1 MSRRPHAS
9 TQVLFGF
16 PDTPTVN
23 QKLEY
28 ISFHFQKDGEPAD
41 VAWTFAIAEGE
52 DLIESLKNYALSM
65 GKDPS
70 DEYVG
75 ALQSYI
81 GYLYAQNL
89 LLEQPK
95 TIKQSAGSETDVKT
109 HQKSARG
116 KPKESVPA
124 ILLPGRER
132 EEEIELRLRQGQS
145 FLDLASTL
153 HRSRSFIYREAKRL
167 LGEHGLK
174 TLMKQNKKGQWSE
187 LEMQYLTLLRQQKL
201 SLREITMWLRRTR
214 PSVEKNLRELGTTI
228 FEPTAVEG
236 PQEMPLGF
244 QESLFNTRLADVWH
258 GLLQSDMTEKWRK
271 ALQRKPTE
279 EWLSTFSAGI
289 PGNVKRLLGGLRP
302 PTWGELE
309 ALPSTYTDDAGV
321 YARLVSSRY
330 EIQTGSDRYLYI
342 GSASRY
348 GGGLNIR
355 ISEHTVWRNRSNESR
370 LQRDIRKKGLKGND
384 RFVTLMVMKMDSPKK
399 ENVLDVRLTVTLAE
413 AILTMWLGA
422 LQPSSLQLQNL
433 CPWDPQT
440 LEYTGWSSHNPLTVD
455 AVEPS
460 RTEDSNFETH
470 CE

>member
-1 MSRRPHAS
+1 M
-9 TQVLFGF
+9 
-16 PDTPTVN
+16 PTVN

-28 ISFHFQKDGEPAD
+28 ISFHFQEDDEPAD

-52 DLIESLKNYALSM
+52 DLIESLKNYALGM

-75 ALQSYI
+75 AIQSYI

-89 LLEQPK
+89 LLQQPK
-95 TIKQSAGSETDVKT
+95 TIKQSAGSETDVKIP
-109 HQKSARG
+109 QKSPKR
-116 KPKESVPA
+116 KPKNSIPA
-124 ILLPGRER
+124 ILLPGKER
-132 EEEIELRLRQGQS
+132 EEEIELRLQQGQS

-153 HRSRSFIYREAKRL
+153 QRSRIFICREAKRL
-167 LGEHGLK
+167 LGEHKLK

-187 LEMQYLTLLRQQKL
+187 IEMQYLTLLRQQRL
-201 SLREITMWLRRTR
+201 SLREITMWLRRTK
-214 PSVEKNLRELGTTI
+214 PSVEKKLRELGTTI

-236 PQEMPLGF
+236 PQQMPLGL
-244 QESLFNTRLADVWH
+244 QESLFNTRLVDVWQ

-271 ALQRKPTE
+271 ALQGKSTE
-279 EWLSTFSAGI
+279 DWLSTISAGI
-289 PGNVKRLLGGLRP
+289 PGNVKKLLGGLRP

-309 ALPSTYTDDAGV
+309 ALLSTDTDDAGV

-330 EIQTGSDRYLYI
+330 EIQTVSDRYLYV

-348 GGGLNIR
+348 GGGLNMR
-355 ISEHTVWRNRSNESR
+355 ISEHTVRRKRSDESR
-370 LQRDIRKKGLKGND
+370 LQRDIRKKDLKGND
-384 RFVTLMVMKMDSPKK
+384 RFITLMVMKMNSPKK
-399 ENVLDVRLTVTLAE
+399 ENVLEVRLTVTLAE

-422 LQPSSLQLQNL
+422 LKSSSLQLQNL

-455 AVEPS
+455 VVEPS
-460 RTEDSNFETH
+460 RSEDSNIETH